1 MKYKQKGSALAVS
14 LVLLTAITLISIS
27 SMQRSGLQTR
37 IVANLQ
43 HHEILF
49 QTTLNEQEYWWGEL
63 QKKDSRGTLIFQAQN
78 EFVLDANNKKVYRST
93 NLDDGSNFNNGT
105 SAITHSSGLLL
116 IPPEVGELALSD
128 GSEVNQN
135 TPAKLRIAS
144 NANGGRPSLIANQL
158 TGVTAS
164 VLNNTKHSL

>member
-1 MKYKQKGSALAVS
+1 MGRA
-14 LVLLTAITLISIS
+14 T
-27 SMQRSGLQTR
+27 
-37 IVANLQ
+37 
-43 HHEILF
+43 E
-49 QTTLNEQEYWWGEL
+49 
-63 QKKDSRGTLIFQAQN
+63 KDSRGALISQAQN

-105 SAITHSSGLLL
+105 SAITHSSGLLI